1 IYSLCPFDGRLAHF
15 RTQFRCDKWRRCFF
29 YQFLMATLYGTVTLR
44 EVTNLAILV
53 TDHLYFNMTGIFYE
67 FLQID
72 SIVTKCRSSFLTAR
86 VPRGLKFVII
96 PHDTHSTSAA
106 AGSRFYNDRLT
117 NLLGQFNT

>member
-1 IYSLCPFDGRLAHF
+1 LAHF
-15 RTQFRCDKWRRCFF
+15 RTQFRCDKSRRCFF

-72 SIVTKCRSSFLTAR
+72 SIVTKCRSSFLTGR
-86 VPRGLKFVII
+86 VPAGFKIVSI
-96 PHDTHSTSAA
+96 PDDAHYTTAA
-106 AGSRFYNDRLT
+106 AGISF
-117 NLLGQFNT
+117 